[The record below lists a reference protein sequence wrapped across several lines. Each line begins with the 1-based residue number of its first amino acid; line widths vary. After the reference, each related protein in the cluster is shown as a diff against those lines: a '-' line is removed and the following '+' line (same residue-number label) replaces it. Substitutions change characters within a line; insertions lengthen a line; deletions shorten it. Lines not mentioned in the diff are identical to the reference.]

1 MHALLIAAMLAV
13 SQPSPSDIDVALGW
27 VHTEEYSP
35 GRGAHGMLTW
45 PAEEFITMQ
54 TAGNGPLNFAVNIT
68 RNVMVSGCADV
79 RVEVSRMYED
89 QPHTT
94 PDAMWEGRLCRM

>member
-13 SQPSPSDIDVALGW
+13 SQPAPADIDAALGW

-35 GRGAHGMLTW
+35 GRGAHGVLLW
-45 PAEEFITMQ
+45 PDAPLVMN
-54 TAGNGPLNFAVNIT
+54 TAGSGPLNYSVLIEKSVTINE
-68 RNVMVSGCADV
+68 CAQV
-79 RVEVSRMYED
+79 RVTVERMYED